1 MLPGFLTT
9 ALEIIIIL
17 DICGAIAYFTIT
29 GLTRKNKPTRQATPL
44 QPTPALAFE
53 GLAMQ
58 PAAIPARIS
67 PSVYLPQTPEPIA
80 GETSWTEGFK
90 GRFASLKKRLTY
102 KPTQNTQNG
111 QTVETRSLSEDYSR
125 LDRVLDSFKEE
136 T

>member
-29 GLTRKNKPTRQATPL
+29 GLTRKNKQTEQATPL
-44 QPTPALAFE
+44 QPTPAMAFE
-53 GLAMQ
+53 GLVMQ

-67 PSVYLPQTPEPIA
+67 PSVYLPETPEPIT
-80 GETSWTEGFK
+80 EDVSWTEGFK
-90 GRFASLKKRLTY
+90 TRFTSLKKRLTH
-102 KPTQNTQNG
+102 KPDNQNG
-111 QTVETRSLSEDYSR
+111 HETRSSLNDDYNR
-125 LDRVLDSFKEE
+125 LGRVLDSFKEE

>member
-29 GLTRKNKPTRQATPL
+29 GLTRKNKQTEQAL

-53 GLAMQ
+53 GLATQ
-58 PAAIPARIS
+58 TVPARVS
-67 PSVYLPQTPEPIA
+67 PTVYLPEAPKPKAE
-80 GETSWTEGFK
+80 ETSWTEGFK
-90 GRFASLKKRLTY
+90 TRLTSFKKRLTY
-102 KPTQNTQNG
+102 TPNNQNNQNG
-111 QTVETRSLSEDYSR
+111 QTVKTRSLNDDYNR
-125 LDRVLDSFKEE
+125 LGRVLDSFKEE